1 MGNLRRL
8 AGRRPWFV
16 WGIALWALLLGGP
29 AAGEAGRA
37 THGLLYRVDAPTA
50 AAPSFVFGTIHSEDA
65 RVTELPASVRSAF
78 DGCAG
83 VALEVIPDAAAIIKA
98 MITMTYTDGRTLH
111 EVLPPDL
118 YLETVTAL
126 ADIGMSEDAFK
137 DLKPWAVMTLLST
150 PPTETGHFLDMVLY
164 RAALATGRPVQGLE
178 TMEEQ
183 LAVFDGMSEADQIG
197 LLRETLKSRSRLPIM
212 FEQLTQV
219 YLARDLGR
227 LVDLSESFLQGGDP
241 RLAGLFQEAVI
252 DARNRRMAERMRP
265 LLERGGWF
273 VAIGALHLPGDA
285 GIIALLRR
293 FGYGVSVLY

>member
-1 MGNLRRL
+1 MGNIRVMR
-8 AGRRPWFV
+8 GYGYWV
-16 WGIALWALLLGGP
+16 VSGIVLWSLLFGDP
-29 AAGEAGRA
+29 AAGDAGHA

-50 AAPSFVFGTIHSEDA
+50 AAPSFVFGTIHREDA
-65 RVTELPASVRSAF
+65 RVTELPPPVRSTF

-98 MITMTYTDGRTLH
+98 MVTMTYTDGRTLQ

-118 YLETVTAL
+118 YPETAAAL
-126 ADIGMSEDAFK
+126 ADIGMPEEAFK

-150 PPTETGHFLDMVLY
+150 PPTETGHFLDILLY
-164 RAALATGRPVQGLE
+164 RAALESGRPVQGLE

-197 LLRETLKSRSRLPIM
+197 LLRETLKSRSQLPSM

-227 LVDLSESFLQGGDP
+227 LVDLSESSLQGGDP
-241 RLAGLFQEAVI
+241 RLAELFREAVI

-265 LLERGGWF
+265 LLDRGGWF
-273 VAIGALHLPGDA
+273 IAIGALHLPGDA

-293 FGYGVSVLY
+293 LGYGVSVLY